1 MVNGCLSWLVFTI
14 LAGIIN
20 FRSLWTGNP
29 SDILVGM
36 NWLEKHITLV
46 SYSDPKDEKLNAW
59 THLAGAVLSM
69 AGLMYVII
77 SLPSY
82 GTTALKAGLLIFAL
96 SNLLL
101 YTASGFYHYLEPGNL
116 KRIARILDHSN
127 IYFLIAGTYTPL
139 LLYVGS
145 PICRAL
151 TVFMWIVA
159 LLGVGFT
166 LVFWGRVKPLH
177 PILYLLM
184 GWTIVFFWGDVIPY
198 LPAGLLWYLVA
209 GGLFYSVGVIFYA
222 CKKLPHYHAIWHL
235 FVLAGSVCFYTGI
248 YGKLLLFPL

>member
-1 MVNGCLSWLVFTI
+1 
-14 LAGIIN
+14 
-20 FRSLWTGNP
+20 
-29 SDILVGM
+29 M
-36 NWLEKHITLV
+36 NWLERHITLQD
-46 SYSDPKDEKLNAW
+46 YDDRKAEIENAVTHFLGSALSVAGLILIL
-59 THLAGAVLSM
+59 THLDRAKDSSLRF
-69 AGLMYVII
+69 GLI
-77 SLPSY
+77 
-82 GTTALKAGLLIFAL
+82 IFAL
-96 SNLLL
+96 TNILL
-101 YTASGFYHYLEPGNL
+101 YTASGLYHILPHSNA
-116 KRIARILDHSN
+116 KRICRILDHSN

>member
-1 MVNGCLSWLVFTI
+1 
-14 LAGIIN
+14 
-20 FRSLWTGNP
+20 
-29 SDILVGM
+29 M
-36 NWLEKHITLV
+36 NWLERHITLQD
-46 SYSDPKDEKLNAW
+46 YDDRKAEIENAVTHFLGSALSVAGLILIL
-59 THLAGAVLSM
+59 THLDRAKDSSLRF
-69 AGLMYVII
+69 GLI
-77 SLPSY
+77 
-82 GTTALKAGLLIFAL
+82 IFAL
-96 SNLLL
+96 TNILL
-101 YTASGFYHYLEPGNL
+101 YTASGLYHILPRSNA
-116 KRIARILDHSN
+116 KRICRILDHSN

-166 LVFWGRVKPLH
+166 LVFWGRVKPL
-177 PILYLLM
+177 
-184 GWTIVFFWGDVIPY
+184 
-198 LPAGLLWYLVA
+198 LWYLVA

>member
-1 MVNGCLSWLVFTI
+1 
-14 LAGIIN
+14 
-20 FRSLWTGNP
+20 
-29 SDILVGM
+29 M
-36 NWLEKHITLV
+36 NWLERHITLQDYDDRKAEV
-46 SYSDPKDEKLNAW
+46 ENAVTHFLGSALSVAGLILIL
-59 THLAGAVLSM
+59 THLDRAKDSSLRF
-69 AGLMYVII
+69 GLI
-77 SLPSY
+77 
-82 GTTALKAGLLIFAL
+82 IFAL
-96 SNLLL
+96 TNILL
-101 YTASGFYHYLEPGNL
+101 YTASGLYHILPRSNA
-116 KRIARILDHSN
+116 KRICRILDHSN